1 MALDDELSILMR
13 GESLD
18 RGQACAAMERILAGA
33 ETSPQIVA
41 MLVAL
46 RLKGESAAELA
57 GFTGAMRAAMVPVH
71 CDAQPLIDT
80 CGTGGDGLGTF
91 NISTVVAL
99 VVAGAGATV
108 AKHGNR
114 SISSQ
119 SGSADVLEAL
129 GVRVALPAAEAE
141 RCLRETGIAFLFAPE
156 HHPAMRHVQPLRRE
170 LKLRTAFNFLGP
182 LANPAQ
188 APFQLIGA
196 PSHPVAKTMAA
207 ALALLGTD
215 RAFVVHGADGLDEIS
230 LSGLSWIFEV
240 RDGQVTEQL
249 VKPSDFGMEPAPLSE
264 LSGGDATLNAALARE
279 VLSGKPG
286 PRREIVRMNAA
297 AALVACGLA
306 PDFREGGWLAAQSID
321 SGAAAAKLA
330 ALVKFTQ
337 SVTTDS

>member
-1 MALDDELSILMR
+1 MALDTELSSLMR

-18 RGQACAAMERILAGA
+18 RAQSRAAMERILAGGESA
-33 ETSPQIVA
+33 AQITA

-46 RLKGESAAELA
+46 RLKGESAGELA
-57 GFTGAMRAAMVPVH
+57 GFTEAMRGAMLGVS
-71 CDAQPLIDT
+71 CDSRPLIDT

-129 GVRVALPAAEAE
+129 GVGVGLPAADGE
-141 RCLRETGIAFLFAPE
+141 RCLREAGIAFLFAPS
-156 HHPAMRHVQPLRRE
+156 HHPAMRHVQPIRRE

-182 LANPAQ
+182 LSNPAS

-196 PSHPVAKTMAA
+196 ASYDVAKRMAE
-207 ALALLGTD
+207 ALALLGTE

-230 LSGLSWIFEV
+230 LAGATWLFDVRTGLVDE
-240 RDGQVTEQL
+240 RQVQ
-249 VKPSDFGMEPAPLSE
+249 PADFGMSRAPLE
-264 LSGGDATLNAALARE
+264 ALAGGDALTNAGLARE
-279 VLSGKPG
+279 VLAGAPG
-286 PRREIVRMNAA
+286 ARRDVVLMNAA
-297 AALVACGLA
+297 AALVVCGLA
-306 PDFREGGWLAAQSID
+306 PDFVSGVRRAAESID
-321 SGAAAAKLA
+321 SGAAAGKLEFLA
-330 ALVKFTQ
+330 TLTHE
-337 SVTTDS
+337 

>member
-1 MALDDELSILMR
+1 MALDKELSILMR
-13 GESLD
+13 GESLSRED
-18 RGQACAAMERILAGA
+18 AGMAMQRILAGNEVA
-33 ETSPQIVA
+33 AQITA

-46 RLKGESAAELA
+46 RLKGESPEELA
-57 GFTGAMRAAMVPVH
+57 GFTGSLRSAMLPVS
-71 CDAQPLIDT
+71 CSSQPLIDT

-129 GVRVALPAAEAE
+129 GVRVGLTAAEGE
-141 RCLRETGIAFLFAPE
+141 RCLRDAGIAFLFAPA

-182 LANPAQ
+182 LSNPAG

-196 PSHPVAKTMAA
+196 PSPDVARRMAQ
-207 ALALLGTD
+207 ALALLGTE

-230 LSGLSWIFEV
+230 LSGPTWLFDV
-240 RDGQVTEQL
+240 RTGSVEERQVR
-249 VKPSDFGMEPAPLSE
+249 PSDFGLAPAPLE
-264 LSGGDATLNAALARE
+264 ALAGGDAAVNAGLARE
-279 VLSGKPG
+279 ILSGAPG
-286 PRREIVRMNAA
+286 PRRDVVLINAA
-297 AALVACGLA
+297 AALVVCGLA
-306 PDFREGGWLAAQSID
+306 QDFADGVRQASGSID
-321 SGAAAAKLA
+321 SGAAARKLELLKA
-330 ALVKFTQ
+330 SAGVQ
-337 SVTTDS
+337 A

>member
-1 MALDDELSILMR
+1 MALDTELLWLMR

-18 RGQACAAMERILAGA
+18 RGQSRAAMERILTGGESAA
-33 ETSPQIVA
+33 QITA

-46 RLKGESAAELA
+46 RLKGESAGELA
-57 GFTGAMRAAMVPVH
+57 GFTEAMRGAMLGVS
-71 CDAQPLIDT
+71 CDSHPLIDT

-129 GVRVALPAAEAE
+129 GVRVGLPAADGE
-141 RCLRETGIAFLFAPE
+141 RCLREAGIAFLFAPA
-156 HHPAMRHVQPLRRE
+156 HHPAMRHVQPIRRE

-182 LANPAQ
+182 LSNPAN

-196 PSHPVAKTMAA
+196 ASYDVAKRMAE
-207 ALALLGTD
+207 ALALLGTE

-230 LSGLSWIFEV
+230 LSGATWLFDVQTGRVEE
-240 RDGQVTEQL
+240 RQVQ
-249 VKPSDFGMEPAPLSE
+249 PADFGLSPAPLE
-264 LSGGDATLNAALARE
+264 ALAGGDALTNADLARE
-279 VLSGKPG
+279 VLAGG
-286 PRREIVRMNAA
+286 LGARRDVVLMNAA
-297 AALVACGLA
+297 AALLVCGLA
-306 PDFREGGWLAAQSID
+306 PDFLSGVRLAAESID
-321 SGAAAAKLA
+321 SGAAAGKLELLA
-330 ALVKFTQ
+330 RLTHG
-337 SVTTDS
+337 

>member
-1 MALDDELSILMR
+1 MLMR
-13 GESLD
+13 GESLS
-18 RGQACAAMERILAGA
+18 RAEASAAMERILMGTEAA
-33 ETSPQIVA
+33 AQITA
-41 MLVAL
+41 LLVAL

-57 GFTGAMRAAMVPVH
+57 GFTEAMRGAMLPVS
-71 CDAQPLIDT
+71 CSAQPLIDT

-129 GVRVALPAAEAE
+129 GVRVGLSAAEGE
-141 RCLRETGIAFLFAPE
+141 RCLREAGIAFLFAPA
-156 HHPAMRHVQPLRRE
+156 HHPAMRHVQPIRRE

-182 LANPAQ
+182 LSNPAR

-196 PSHPVAKTMAA
+196 ASPEVARRMAQ
-207 ALALLGTD
+207 ALALLGTQ

-230 LSGLSWIFEV
+230 LSGATWLFEV
-240 RDGQVTEQL
+240 RTGTVEERQMH
-249 VKPSDFGMEPAPLSE
+249 PADFGLTPAPLE
-264 LSGGDATLNAALARE
+264 ALAGGDALVNAGLARE
-279 VLSGKPG
+279 VLAGGPG
-286 PRREIVRMNAA
+286 PRRDVVLMNAS

-306 PDFREGGWLAAQSID
+306 PDFVSGVALAAESID
-321 SGAAAAKLA
+321 SGAAAGKLELLA
-330 ALVKFTQ
+330 ALSHT
-337 SVTTDS
+337 SVP